1 MVDSVNSG
9 YKAEIQ
15 TVAFD
20 GTVKLNSLAST
31 AWSDLSNEIDNSLN
45 GYSFFDAWLELEAA
59 TTWTGNI
66 DIYIVPSID
75 GTNYPDWTGGGTADL
90 PAQNGYFAFSFT
102 VDGATAQKKVQTDM
116 KMPQGKFKFGIRNQG
131 GIGATA
137 QNNILKWRPWNW
149 GAR

>member
-15 TVAFD
+15 TVAFS
-20 GTVKLNSLAST
+20 GTRQLNSLANT
-31 AWSDLSNEIDNSLN
+31 EWSHLSDEIDNSLN
-45 GYSFFDAWLELEAA
+45 GYSFMDCWLELESAA
-59 TTWTGNI
+59 WDGTI

-75 GTNYPDWTGGGTADL
+75 GTNYPAWTGDGVANL
-90 PAQNGYFAFSFT
+90 PAQNTYYSFSFT
-102 VDGATAQKKVQTDM
+102 VDATAAQTAAETDI
-116 KMPQGKFKFGIRNQG
+116 KMPQGKFKFGIRNNG
-131 GIGATA
+131 GVATTA